1 VAISGVVE
9 MSVRLWLVRHG
20 ATDWSEAGKFCG
32 WADIPLNTRGR
43 RQARALGQRLAA
55 KGFTSIW
62 SSDLARAEE
71 TGRLAVGGAA
81 ADPRL
86 RELHF
91 GELEGKRWEDCTAD
105 MRAALLAFDGFRAP
119 DGESFGE
126 LRRRVLAF
134 VNALADGDHLVFTHG
149 GVIRVL
155 LREGGRDQ
163 EVPPGQLKRVVL

>member
-1 VAISGVVE
+1 

-32 WADIPLNTRGR
+32 WADIPLNARGR
-43 RQARALGQRLAA
+43 RQARALGERLAG
-55 KGFTSIW
+55 KRFTSIW

-71 TGRLAVGGAA
+71 TGRLAVNGAA
-81 ADPRL
+81 ADRRL
-86 RELHF
+86 RELRF
-91 GELEGKRWEDCTAD
+91 GDLEGRRWEDCPAD

-119 DGESFGE
+119 GGESVGE
-126 LRRRVLAF
+126 FRRRVLAF
-134 VNALADGDHLVFTHG
+134 VDTLADGDHLVFTHG